1 MNIKQFG
8 IAALLIFFLAGCDP
22 FHRHDGSEPA
32 HNGHDHG
39 ATEKKQIIN
48 TAADSGRHRDAF
60 GGLDLDMEDEHP
72 EDEIIFSAE
81 QQKLVDF
88 AAVPATKRPM
98 RSSLPATG
106 IIQASSHGQAIV
118 TAPVSGYLAANGGPF
133 PRFGDNVRTGDIIT
147 KIVPSLK
154 GDTDPA
160 TLDLAVQKARSGYQ
174 LATKELVRVEAL
186 FKQGIVSE
194 KRLQEAVKEERN
206 AQAELASA
214 EQRFTQY
221 QSRPEKQ
228 NGDAALNVTSP
239 IDGIIDGIYVTPGAY
254 LREGDALF
262 HVVNTDTLRLEVKIP
277 EADIAR
283 LINPQGAWFTV
294 DGYDKPFQIDFARGD
309 RLIAMGNVI
318 DPQTRTLPLIFEFR
332 NTENLLRVGM
342 FARAHVII
350 GEPRESIAVPVSAV
364 QEHNGMSVVYVQRHE
379 DAFER
384 RVVALGIRDG
394 DFVEVR
400 NGIHAN
406 ENVVAI
412 GAYLIQLAASGPQ
425 EAGHGHAH

>member
-1 MNIKQFG
+1 M
-8 IAALLIFFLAGCDP
+8 
-22 FHRHDGSEPA
+22 
-32 HNGHDHG
+32 
-39 ATEKKQIIN
+39 
-48 TAADSGRHRDAF
+48 
-60 GGLDLDMEDEHP
+60 
-72 EDEIIFSAE
+72 
-81 QQKLVDF
+81 
-88 AAVPATKRPM
+88 
-98 RSSLPATG
+98 
-106 IIQASSHGQAIV
+106 
-118 TAPVSGYLAANGGPF
+118 
-133 PRFGDNVRTGDIIT
+133 
-147 KIVPSLK
+147 
-154 GDTDPA
+154 
-160 TLDLAVQKARSGYQ
+160 
-174 LATKELVRVEAL
+174 
-186 FKQGIVSE
+186 
-194 KRLQEAVKEERN
+194 
-206 AQAELASA
+206 
-214 EQRFTQY
+214 
-221 QSRPEKQ
+221 
-228 NGDAALNVTSP
+228 
-239 IDGIIDGIYVTPGAY
+239 PGAY

-294 DGYDKPFQIDFARGD
+294 DGYDKPFQIDFTRGD

-364 QEHNGMSVVYVQRHE
+364 QEHNGMSVVYVQHHE

-400 NGIHAN
+400 KGIHAD